1 MNFSASTVIAIT
13 TIIISIMA
21 FSNHSLMSK
30 LILNPYSVK
39 KFNEWYR
46 LFSCALIHADW
57 MHLIFNMLALWSF
70 GRVVEYYY
78 AVEFG
83 GNGMI
88 YFVLLYVGGQL
99 FSVLPT
105 YAKYKDFMAYN
116 SLGASGAVSAIVFAS
131 ILFEPWNPI
140 YLFFIPI
147 GIPAVIFG
155 VAFLAISQYLS
166 NRGGDNINHDAHF
179 YGALFGLLFTI
190 VMKFSILLD
199 FFQKLMTPTL
209 HN

>member
-1 MNFSASTVIAIT
+1 MTISLS
-13 TIIISIMA
+13 IIIAVVTSLISIAA
-21 FSNHSLMSK
+21 FTNHDLLRK

-39 KFNEWYR
+39 KYNEWYR
-46 LFSCALIHADW
+46 LFSCGLIHANW
-57 MHLIFNMLALWSF
+57 PHLIFNMLALWSF
-70 GRVVEYYY
+70 GIIVEQYYLF
-78 AVEFG
+78 EFN
-83 GNGMI
+83 GNSTI
-88 YFVLLYVGGQL
+88 YYLLLYAGGQL

-105 YAKYKDFMAYN
+105 YAKYKDYAGYN

-140 YLFFIPI
+140 YVMFIPI

-155 VAFLAISQYLS
+155 VLFRAISQYLG

-179 YGALFGLLFTI
+179 YGAIFGLLFTV

-199 FFQKLMTPTL
+199 FFSKLMTPSM
-209 HN
+209 

>member
-1 MNFSASTVIAIT
+1 M
-13 TIIISIMA
+13 
-21 FSNHSLMSK
+21 
-30 LILNPYSVK
+30 
-39 KFNEWYR
+39 
-46 LFSCALIHADW
+46 
-57 MHLIFNMLALWSF
+57 
-70 GRVVEYYY
+70 G
-78 AVEFG
+78 
-83 GNGMI
+83 
-88 YFVLLYVGGQL
+88 
-99 FSVLPT
+99 
-105 YAKYKDFMAYN
+105 YN

-155 VAFLAISQYLS
+155 VAFLAISQYLG

-199 FFQKLMTPTL
+199 FFQKLMSPTL

>member
-1 MNFSASTVIAIT
+1 
-13 TIIISIMA
+13 
-21 FSNHSLMSK
+21 MSK

-46 LFSCALIHADW
+46 LLSCALIHADW
-57 MHLIFNMLALWSF
+57 MHLIFNMIALWSF
-70 GRVVEYYY
+70 GQVVEYYY

-83 GNGMI
+83 GNAII
-88 YFVLLYVGGQL
+88 YFAILYIGGQL

-105 YAKYKDFMAYN
+105 YAKYKEFMGYN

-155 VAFLAISQYLS
+155 VAFLAISQYLG

-199 FFQKLMTPTL
+199 FFQKLMSPTL